1 MKHTLISLTVAAGV
15 TAACLADSSAGPMA
29 PSQVVAPRSAATLKI
44 VALGDSLTSGHGLP
58 PDQAYPA
65 VLNGLMREADQP
77 FTVINHGVAGDTTAG
92 GVRRLEAALAEEPA
106 ILIVALG
113 ANDGLRGTPVAQV
126 RRNLETILEAAKSRN
141 VPVLLCGMD
150 ALPINGWQ
158 YTIEFHNIYPDLA
171 AKYNVPLVPFMLDG
185 VFLNERMVQEDFVHP
200 NAAGAAQIARNIW
213 TYLQPMTA
221 ALLSRQ

>member
-1 MKHTLISLTVAAGV
+1 
-15 TAACLADSSAGPMA
+15 
-29 PSQVVAPRSAATLKI
+29 VVVPRSGAALKI

-58 PDQAYPA
+58 TDEAYPA
-65 VLNGLMREADQP
+65 VLGGLLRVAGQP
-77 FTVINHGVAGDTTAG
+77 FTVVNHGVAGDPTAG
-92 GVRRLEAALAEEPA
+92 GVRRLEAALAEQPA

-126 RRNLETILEAAKSRN
+126 RRNLETILEAAKNRN
-141 VPVLLCGMD
+141 VPVLLCGMN

-185 VFLNERMVQEDFVHP
+185 VFLNERMVQQDFVHP

-213 TYLQPMTA
+213 AYLQPMTV
-221 ALLSRQ
+221 ALLSGR

>member
-1 MKHTLISLTVAAGV
+1 MKHTLVSLALAASA
-15 TAACLADSSAGPMA
+15 TAACFADSSAAPMA
-29 PSQVVAPRSAATLKI
+29 PSQIVAPRSVAALKI
-44 VALGDSLTSGHGLP
+44 VALGDSLTSGHGLA

-65 VLNGLMREADQP
+65 VLNGMLREAGQP

-92 GVRRLEAALAEEPA
+92 GVRRLEAALADNPSL
-106 ILIVALG
+106 LIVALG
-113 ANDGLRGTPVAQV
+113 ANDGLRGVPVAQV
-126 RRNLETILEAAKSRN
+126 RRNLETILEAARTRN
-141 VPVLLCGMD
+141 VPVLLCGMH

-158 YTIEFHNIYPDLA
+158 YTLDFHNIYRDLA
-171 AKYNVPLVPFMLDG
+171 AKYDVPLVPFMLDG

-213 TYLQPMTA
+213 AYLQPMTA